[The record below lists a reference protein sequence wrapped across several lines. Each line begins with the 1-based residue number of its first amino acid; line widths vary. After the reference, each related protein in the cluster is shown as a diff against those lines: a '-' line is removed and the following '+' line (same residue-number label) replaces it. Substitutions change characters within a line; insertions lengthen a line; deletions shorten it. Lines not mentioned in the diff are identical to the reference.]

1 MHHDSIFDLFRVIP
15 RRRRRKRQR
24 KNPSRS
30 LSKPDRWWTAQTIC
44 THYRLLLCRKATDI
58 KKYLSIL
65 TFCVPPISKIIIII
79 ARRRL
84 VVVLDRPNSQE
95 VAPRSASI
103 DIVQKKKKRK
113 NEENSEKRK
122 NIVFLC
128 RFSTFLTSV
137 KYRKSQNVT
146 DMHPKTLFCTAHLV
160 TLLGKFACQWL
171 DNWRSNSS
179 KILRIGYSFCT
190 SLITSSW
197 VSC

>member
-1 MHHDSIFDLFRVIP
+1 MP
-15 RRRRRKRQR
+15 RHRHK
-24 KNPSRS
+24 
-30 LSKPDRWWTAQTIC
+30 
-44 THYRLLLCRKATDI
+44 I

-79 ARRRL
+79 ARRL
-84 VVVLDRPNSQE
+84 VALDRPNSQE

-146 DMHPKTLFCTAHLV
+146 DLHSKTLFCTVHLV
-160 TLLGKFACQWL
+160 TLHG
-171 DNWRSNSS
+171 
-179 KILRIGYSFCT
+179 
-190 SLITSSW
+190 
-197 VSC
+197 